1 MRITDLDLEPIYTLP
16 CLQVCPGGK
25 DYRRKDVPVLSAAV
39 DTLPDGLDALLVTS
53 DLQFI
58 DTDTAPVD
66 ERRLFG
72 EVVARELGTMA
83 DLGLLPDP
91 SRTGVLLA
99 GDLYAHRALT
109 SRGGIGDVSVVWR
122 AFDDAFAWV
131 AGVAGNHD
139 DFLGQ
144 TSRPRSMTL
153 GSPRLLDGDV
163 ATFDGLT
170 VGGVCGVIGE
180 NSKPWRRAEADVVGA
195 ITDVLDASPDVL
207 ILHESPQPPSKTHR
221 GRGKP
226 SLTRAILDHASG
238 DHPPLVISGH
248 VGWADPLDG
257 VEGGPQFLNVEER
270 VVLLTRERLGVI

>member
-16 CLQVCPGGK
+16 CLQVSPGGK
-25 DYRRKDVPVLSAAV
+25 DYRRKDVPVLSATV
-39 DTLPDGLDALLVTS
+39 DDLPEGLDALLITS

-109 SRGGIGDVSVVWR
+109 SRGGIGDVTVVWR

-139 DFLGQ
+139 DFNGE
-144 TSRPRSMTL
+144 TTRPRNMTS

-163 ATFDGLT
+163 ATFDGLSI
-170 VGGVCGVIGE
+170 GGVCGVIGKK
-180 NSKPWRRAEADVVGA
+180 SKPWRRPEPDFVSAL
-195 ITDVLDASPDVL
+195 IDVLDDAPDLVV
-207 ILHESPQPPSKTHR
+207 LHESPQPPSRQHR
-221 GRGKP
+221 GRGKA
-226 SLTRAILDHASG
+226 SITRAILSHASSEN
-238 DHPPLVISGH
+238 PPLIVSGH
-248 VGWADPLDG
+248 VGWADPFDG

-270 VVLLTRERLGVI
+270 VVVLTRAKLDQI